1 MKKQGSVLAT
11 VLIIGTVLLML
22 GTAVSAAVINTTK
35 INRKY
40 SENIDLEL
48 AAKSGLNIVL
58 DDFLRV
64 ATTKEAINNYSIKKS
79 YIDSIYN
86 ESTGIE
92 VNVNLQRVNSQI
104 TIISEARDRDNT
116 ANVKVETKIININS
130 IDNPGEDNNNN
141 DTANPNGQLNPIN
154 FINVKRNAYLGWSD
168 LSVLNS
174 IVYGGAVERNNY
186 TLDQNPNLQLKE
198 INIKMNTNK
207 INEVIS
213 NLDVQ
218 EYIPDY
224 NAFREIN
231 GNTITE
237 LVTNIEN
244 NKLIINGNINFNTE
258 GNKKIIIKDSI
269 VILKDSLISS
279 DEVEIILENSRL
291 IVEKDININNKSKIA
306 LINSSIEVKGE
317 CQTSSI
323 SNIELNNSKYYVTKN
338 LKSSTKISMT
348 LDNNSVLFVEGNLSS
363 PETLECTVNKKSS
376 VIVKG
381 GMTSSSTGFDV
392 SLNDESIMI
401 VNEINAPNK
410 TKFKLNKSIL
420 ISNVI
425 YSNTDVVLNL
435 RESVIFVIEKVFSN
449 SNFNLSLNNSVL
461 ITLGLLN
468 PVYHAKIIN
477 EDNSYIFCAGD
488 FNTDNITILGV
499 ENSITPDS
507 EFVIKAIN
515 NFITNVK

>member
-11 VLIIGTVLLML
+11 VLIISTVLLIL
-22 GTAVSAAVINTTK
+22 GTVTATAIINTTK
-35 INRKY
+35 LNKKY
-40 SENIDLEL
+40 SDNINLEL

-64 ATTKEAINNYSIKKS
+64 ATTEESINNYVVKKS
-79 YIDSIYN
+79 DIDSIYN
-86 ESTGIE
+86 ESSGIE
-92 VNVNLQRVNSQI
+92 VNVNLQRENKKIII
-104 TIISEARDRDNT
+104 TSEAWYRDNT
-116 ANVKVETKIININS
+116 ANVKAETKIININS
-130 IDNPGEDNNNN
+130 IDNPGENNNN
-141 DTANPNGQLNPIN
+141 TDNGNQNGQLNPID
-154 FINVKRNAYLGWSD
+154 FINVKRNVYLGWSN
-168 LSVLNS
+168 LSALKS
-174 IVYGGAVERNNY
+174 IVYGGTIKHKGH
-186 TLDQNPNLQLKE
+186 TLDQNPNLKLNE

-213 NLDVQ
+213 SLEVQ

-224 NAFREIN
+224 NTFREIN
-231 GNTITE
+231 GNTITD

-279 DEVEIILENSRL
+279 NDVELILENSRL
-291 IVEKDININNKSKIA
+291 IVEKDININNKSRIA
-306 LINSSIEVKGE
+306 LVNSIIEVKGG

-323 SNIELNNSKYYVTKN
+323 SKIELNNSRYYVNKS
-338 LKSSTKISMT
+338 LKSYTKISAI
-348 LDNNSVLFVEGNLSS
+348 LDNNSVLFVEGDLSS
-363 PETLECTVNKKSS
+363 PETIECTVNKKSS

-401 VNEINAPNK
+401 VNEITAPNK

-420 ISNVI
+420 ISKVI

-435 RESVIFVIEKVFSN
+435 SESVIFVIEKIFSN
-449 SNFNLSLNNSVL
+449 SNFNLTLNNSAL
-461 ITLGLLN
+461 ITLELLN
-468 PVYHAKIIN
+468 PLYDAKVIN
-477 EDNSYIFCAGD
+477 EGNSYIFCAGN
-488 FNTDNITILGV
+488 FNTDNITILGE
-499 ENSITPDS
+499 ENGINLNS
-507 EFVIKAIN
+507 ELVIKAIN
-515 NFITNVK
+515 NFISNVK